1 MMTMNAKPLRC
12 IRCQAPI
19 TMKERDRVVECGS
32 CHTHL
37 HIEGGDLAP
46 LTVSVTDFTRQEG
59 LPRFFIPFW
68 VIEADIRITEEQ
80 VRGARVSRFVRGRDR
95 MEGKQRFFICAA
107 DLPPGVAAW
116 WNATLNGAKPP
127 VSPGGGAIGT
137 VPRIPARLPMADARN
152 EAEFL
157 FLRHELDASGTLQ
170 SIDYEFLVDG
180 VTLAYLPF
188 YQDGGKYV
196 SGLAQFRDLVP
207 PDPAAGNDREP
218 SLTARAGVLSSVS
231 SGGLSGLS
239 RSRVALLALVGIII
253 VIIAIAI
260 LLSGFHPVATLL
272 LITGL
277 GNNQGPETMAVTP
290 TVSFTVSP
298 TDAVPRGTE
307 VYVQVQKV
315 PPHNLIT
322 ALFAGGPG
330 HRVIRSCEVI
340 LTTSGGERFMV
351 PLTPLINSQI
361 TLQGTAGDDRIEVYV
376 TQMSGIRYRIVD
388 TVLEPYQ
395 TRPQGGST

>member
-1 MMTMNAKPLRC
+1 MTMNAKPLRC
-12 IRCQAPI
+12 ISCQAPI

-68 VIEADIRITEEQ
+68 VVEADIRITGEQ
-80 VRGARVSRFVRGRDR
+80 VRGARVSRFIRGRDR
-95 MEGKQRFFICAA
+95 MEGKQRFLICAA
-107 DLPPGVAAW
+107 DLPPPVAAF
-116 WNATLNGAKPP
+116 WNTTLSGANPP

-137 VPRIPARLPMADARN
+137 VPRVPARLSMADARN

-170 SIDYEFLVDG
+170 SIDYEFHVQG

-188 YQDGGKYV
+188 YQDGVKYV
-196 SGLAQFRDLVP
+196 SGLGQFRDIIP
-207 PDPAAGNDREP
+207 PDPAAGEGREP
-218 SLTARAGVLSSVS
+218 SPGSRAGILSSVS
-231 SGGLSGLS
+231 PGLSGIS
-239 RSRVALLALVGIII
+239 RSRVALLAMVGIII
-253 VIIAIAI
+253 VIIAIGI
-260 LLSGFHPVATLL
+260 LLSGFHPVASILM
-272 LITGL
+272 IAGL
-277 GNNQGPETMAVTP
+277 GNNEGPGAIAP
-290 TVSFTVSP
+290 TQTVAFTVSP

-315 PPHNLIT
+315 PPLNLIT
-322 ALFAGGPG
+322 VLFAGGPG

-340 LTTSGGERFMV
+340 LTTSDGDRVML
-351 PLTPLINSQI
+351 PLTPLINSQV
-361 TLQGTAGDDRIEVYV
+361 TLQGTSGDDHIEVYV
-376 TQMSGIRYRIVD
+376 TQMSGIRYKILD
-388 TVLEPYQ
+388 SILEPYQ
-395 TRPQGGST
+395 TRPQGGSP